1 MSYANVSKYVAL
13 LMTLLMTLL
22 NTFGVFTNDYDKDKG
37 SVTTYKTWEECV
49 EELDSIAAEGKKSD
63 CGEDCEHCPTIVVPG
78 IGQSNTYLCDAFGN
92 KVKNENGDVVT
103 GWPLYVNVDEVVDKI
118 AAPLVTAIATQQ
130 DNGFSDIVAQTAADA
145 LSVNACGLDG
155 LPVNNIVVEKYY
167 KSVAECTEE
176 ERAYILKTI
185 PLDGYVNEVG
195 ADHLYYF
202 AYNSFGDTLG
212 IAEELYA
219 YIQMVKAQTGH
230 DKVNIVPISLGGTI
244 ANALLYLYAEEL
256 KDDLNRI
263 VFIVPAL
270 DGSKIVSD
278 VYGLNLSTE
287 DEMLYSG
294 LIPSL
299 MPDDYLAYVINMAIR
314 LLPKQVLADTL
325 DKVNRKLVTDVLA
338 NCPSMWALVAS
349 EDYPALADMW
359 LSDEDH
365 AYLKERTGDYYQAQ
379 LESDANIL
387 ALRDAGVEIFD
398 VVDYGVPMYSIAASW
413 DDYNADGIIHVDS
426 TSAGATTS
434 LVGSTLS
441 TSDYKAGAVFN
452 CTNPAHD
459 HISPDGSLDASTS
472 ILPET
477 SWYFYSQNHESTA
490 KNNIIMYLAI
500 DLLVDDAITDV
511 YSDERYPQFMY
522 ARNTR
527 GFINSD
533 IPLAESILSEEAAA
547 PGTYDA
553 QLIADT
559 NAALAKAYHMV
570 EYGNIPT
577 DEVEAIKA
585 ELYECLYASGKWT
598 RPDPS
603 QSDDN
608 TEEYAL
614 MFFKAA
620 NDALYK
626 YYGPIGFSDYMDGEF
641 WKYSKKK

>member
-1 MSYANVSKYVAL
+1 MSYANVQKYVAL
-13 LMTLLMTLL
+13 LLSLIMTLL
-22 NTFGVFTNDYDKDKG
+22 NAFGVLDNSYDKDKG
-37 SVTTYKTWEECV
+37 AVTSYKTWEESV
-49 EELDSIAAEGKKSD
+49 EELNSIAAKGQKTD
-63 CGEDCEHCPTIVVPG
+63 CGEECEHCPTIVVPG
-78 IGQSNTYLCDAFGN
+78 IGQSNTYLCDGFGN
-92 KVKNENGDVVT
+92 KIKDENGDVVT
-103 GWPLYVNVDEVVDKI
+103 GWPLYVNVDEIVDKI
-118 AAPLVTAIATQQ
+118 AAPLVTVVATQQ
-130 DNGFSDIVAQTAADA
+130 DNGFSDLVADVAGEA
-145 LSVNACGLDG
+145 LTVNTCGLDG
-155 LPVNNIVVEKYY
+155 LPVNNIIVEKYY
-167 KSVAECTEE
+167 KSVAECTEA
-176 ERAYILKTI
+176 EREYILKTI
-185 PLDGYVNEVG
+185 PLDGYVDQVG

-244 ANALLYLYAEEL
+244 ANALFYLYADEL
-256 KDDLNRI
+256 KDDLNRV

-314 LLPKQVLADTL
+314 ILPKQVLADTL

-349 EDYPALADMW
+349 EDYPALAEMW

-365 AYLKERTGDYYQAQ
+365 AYLRERTGDYYQAQ

-387 ALRDAGVEIFD
+387 ALQQAGVEVFD

-413 DDYNADGIIHVDS
+413 DDYNADGIIHADS

-434 LVGSTLS
+434 LVGSTLC
-441 TSDYKAGAVFN
+441 TDDYASGAVYH
-452 CTNPAHD
+452 CTNPEHD

-472 ILPET
+472 ILPEH
-477 SWYFYSQNHESTA
+477 SWYFYGQNHESTA

-500 DLLVDDAITDV
+500 DLLTDNSITDV

-527 GFINSD
+527 NFIKYD
-533 IPLAESILSEEAAA
+533 IPIAEGILAEETAT
-547 PGTYDA
+547 PGTYSS
-553 QLIADT
+553 QVISDT
-559 NAALAKAYHMV
+559 TAALDRAYYMIENGSV
-570 EYGNIPT
+570 T
-577 DEVEAIKA
+577 TAEVEEIKA
-585 ELYECLYASGKWT
+585 AVYECLYASGKWE
-598 RPDPS
+598 RPDPAAAE
-603 QSDDN
+603 DN
-608 TEEYAL
+608 TDEYAYK
-614 MFFKAA
+614 FFKSAS
-620 NDALYK
+620 DALYK
-626 YYGPIGFSDYMDGEF
+626 FYGPIGFSDFKNAEF
-641 WKYSKKK
+641 WKYAK